1 MNRLFLSTAIFLAIL
16 ASGSAA
22 MAVDIENAD
31 DQDYEVTIIPKDGQG
46 STTIVVA
53 AGTTEEGVCDA
64 CTIKVEV
71 VGEVEAMD
79 GDNFEISGGRIS
91 SKSD

>member
-1 MNRLFLSTAIFLAIL
+1 MNRLFLSTAIFMAIL

-46 STTIVVA
+46 SSTLVLA
-53 AGTTEEGVCDA
+53 AGTTEESVCTA
-64 CTIKVEV
+64 CTIKIEG
-71 VGEVEAMD
+71 VGEVEAQD
-79 GDNFEISGGRIS
+79 GDNFEVSGGRIS
-91 SKSD
+91 RKSD